1 MHKKF
6 IALGVLTMSLAASTC
21 LAQVVEKMEI
31 YEGQRIKYPQVVGE
45 DSQVAAKINQYIVKK
60 VLARTHKFIDKY
72 GDQGATAWM
81 TTEVVQDSGDY
92 LSLRIDNG
100 TCFKNAIHPNNYAH
114 GLVFSKKTGKR
125 LPLSY
130 FVDMPKV
137 KYMENYVRCHVFKM
151 LGYED
156 EELPLDEDMHVTYVS
171 KEYTLDN
178 NDNLDL
184 IYQQYELGPYAMGNP
199 RIRLDKQYVDLNG
212 SVLPKG

>member
-1 MHKKF
+1 MHRKF
-6 IALGVLTMSLAASTC
+6 IALSVLTLTMAASTC

-45 DSQVAAKINQYIVKK
+45 NPQVAEKINQYIVKN
-60 VLARTHKFIDKY
+60 VLAKTHKFIDKY
-72 GDQGATAWM
+72 GDQGGTAWM

-100 TCFKNAIHPNNYAH
+100 TFFKGAIHPNNYAH
-114 GLVFSKKTGKR
+114 GLVFSKQTGKK

-130 FVDMPKV
+130 FVTMPKA
-137 KYMENYVRCHVFKM
+137 KYLENYVRCHEFQM

-156 EELPLDEDMHVTYVS
+156 EELPLEADMHVTYIS
-171 KEYTLDN
+171 EEYTLDN

-199 RIRLDKQYVDLNG
+199 RIRLNKRYVDLNG